1 MKTGR
6 RVTVASLILFSLML
20 AVFHLTSSHAREET
34 VTLPPMSAASVPDL
48 NDIRNYKAWTRVN
61 PTALR
66 LPAPVAALCAAPTP
80 PRSIESSQNPHRQKY
95 FVVYVN
101 ETGRVAMMSQ
111 LKPVFPEGSIIVKEK
126 LLAQDDTSPELLT
139 VMVKREQGFNPE
151 SGDWEYMVVSGS
163 RTKIE
168 ARGKLANCQS
178 CHASKGETDYIFRSY
193 LPDMVREK
201 LR

>member
-6 RVTVASLILFSLML
+6 RVTVASLILFPLVF

-34 VTLPPMSAASVPDL
+34 VTLPPMSASSVPDL
-48 NDIRNYKAWTRVN
+48 KDIRDYQTWTRVN
-61 PTALR
+61 PTALL

-80 PRSIESSQNPHRQKY
+80 PLSIESSNNPHRQKY
-95 FVVYVN
+95 FIVYVN

-126 LLAQDDTSPELLT
+126 LLAQDDASPELLT
-139 VMVKREQGFNPE
+139 VIIKREQGFNPE
-151 SGDWEYMVVSGS
+151 SGDWEYMVVNGS

-178 CHASKGETDYIFRSY
+178 CHAPKGETDYVFRTY
-193 LPDMVREK
+193 LPDTVREK
-201 LR
+201 LK